1 MSDETSENE
10 GLIAERDKLLG
21 EVARLRVSKQ
31 TGVPVSML
39 GNAATEEAARA
50 LADQA
55 QAWAAETTPA
65 PPTTSARP
73 AYSTGQISRQTLGHL
88 SPADQMAVYRQ
99 GRLEGIGAPQPPP
112 RRNGEQHRHN
122 AAP

>member
-10 GLIAERDKLLG
+10 GLIAERNQLLG
-21 EVARLRVSKQ
+21 EIARLRVAKQ

-39 GNAATEEAARA
+39 GNGATEEAARA
-50 LADQA
+50 LAEQA
-55 QAWAAETTPA
+55 QAWAAETTPE

-88 SPADQMAVYRQ
+88 SPADAMAMYRA
-99 GRLEGIGAPQPPP
+99 GKLEGIGAPAPPP
-112 RRNGEQHRHN
+112 GRNGEHN
-122 AAP
+122 AAT